1 MSVSKVVPLTN
12 VGLLASAIE
21 RAQARPLGL
30 PGLVVMY
37 GASGLGKSVAAAF
50 AANLHRAYYVECR
63 DTWTKK
69 AFLEA
74 VLREMPEGARL
85 RADNK
90 PARTLSEMVDAA
102 ATELSKSSRPLIVD
116 DVQYL
121 LDKAAANVLTDLYN
135 ASQGTIVLIGEER
148 VPTSL
153 AKLERLHNRVLEWA
167 PAQPAT
173 LDDLRSL
180 AKASYPTLS
189 IADDLL
195 DDLRAAVR
203 GCLRRVAVN
212 LYRVHSE
219 ASAQCW
225 DSVSLAQWGKRSWF
239 TGEAP
244 ARRGF

>member
-1 MSVSKVVPLTN
+1 MSVSKIVPLTN
-12 VGLLASAIE
+12 VGLLSAAIE
-21 RAQARPLGL
+21 RTHSRPMGL

-37 GASGLGKSVAAAF
+37 GASGLGKSVGAAF

-63 DTWTKK
+63 DTWSKK
-69 AFLEA
+69 AFLQA
-74 VLREMPEGARL
+74 ILREMSIAPGQ
-85 RADNK
+85 
-90 PARTLSEMVDAA
+90 TLSIMVDQVA
-102 ATELSKSSRPLIVD
+102 EQLSRSGRPLLID

-121 LDKAAANVLTDLYN
+121 LEKAVANVLTDIYN

-148 VPTSL
+148 VPSSL
-153 AKLERLHNRVLEWA
+153 AKLERLHNRVLEWV

-180 AKASYPTLS
+180 AKASYPSLK

-195 DDLRAAVR
+195 EDLRHKVR

-212 LYRVHSE
+212 LYKVYGE
-219 ASAQCW
+219 TQAMAM
-225 DSVSLAQWGKRSWF
+225 DSIDLAGWGNRGWF

-244 ARRGF
+244 VRRGV